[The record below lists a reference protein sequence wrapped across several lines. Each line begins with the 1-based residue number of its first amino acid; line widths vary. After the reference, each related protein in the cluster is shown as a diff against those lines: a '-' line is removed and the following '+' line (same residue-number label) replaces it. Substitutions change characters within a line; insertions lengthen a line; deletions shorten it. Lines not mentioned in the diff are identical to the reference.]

1 MKNLRRWQNEQTY
14 VRRVGVVCGI
24 SSEFVP
30 FIVIRGGDVWM
41 MSKRDMAY
49 MLAVSVMIVIA
60 TELFIRAITGSGAL
74 IK

>member
-1 MKNLRRWQNEQTY
+1 M
-14 VRRVGVVCGI
+14 CGI

-30 FIVIRGGDVWM
+30 FIVIRGGGVWM

>member
-1 MKNLRRWQNEQTY
+1 MRGKKNEQTY

-24 SSEFVP
+24 SSKPVP
-30 FIVIRGGDVWM
+30 FIVIRGGGVRM
-41 MSKRDMAY
+41 MTKRDMAY